1 VRIVQVAN
9 FVTPTSGEL
18 RRTLEALG
26 PRYVSAGHRCSLVHP
41 AAERESATCGGV
53 RVERIPG
60 VVLPMSGGY
69 RVIARRSQLK
79 GILAAERPDLV
90 ELSDKTTLSWLPEWL
105 RRRGVPTA
113 LLAHDRHDA
122 VLDGALPGTWPWRA
136 LVGARSAR
144 AARPSAAVVCASAF
158 CAEQFAGSGVPVRRI
173 PLGVDLDVFHPR
185 RSPGAWML
193 GEASVTLAFVGR
205 LSPEK
210 RPGLAIAAVRHLVA
224 GGADVLL
231 RVVGDGPLRGA
242 LEAQAIGL
250 PVRFAGHLED
260 RSSVA
265 TILAGA
271 RVLVAPCGT
280 ETFGLAL
287 LESLAC
293 GTPVIVPPDGAARE
307 LVVPGTGI
315 VVEPEAAPI
324 AGAVLEIVG
333 GDAAAQR
340 RRCRSHAER
349 FTWDA
354 TAAAMLELFDEVLDE
369 SNSNLRSPAHVVS
382 PLASSRGSVGG
393 GRVGRQRT
401 E

>member
-307 LVVPGTGI
+307 LVVPALASSSSRR
-315 VVEPEAAPI
+315 PRRSPPPFWRSL
-324 AGAVLEIVG
+324 AVMRQRSG
-333 GDAAAQR
+333 AAAAATPNGSRGTRQR
-340 RRCRSHAER
+340 RRCSSCSTRCSMSR
-349 FTWDA
+349 TPTCVVPLMSFR
-354 TAAAMLELFDEVLDE
+354 
-369 SNSNLRSPAHVVS
+369 RSPRPAAV
-382 PLASSRGSVGG
+382 
-393 GRVGRQRT
+393 
-401 E
+401 